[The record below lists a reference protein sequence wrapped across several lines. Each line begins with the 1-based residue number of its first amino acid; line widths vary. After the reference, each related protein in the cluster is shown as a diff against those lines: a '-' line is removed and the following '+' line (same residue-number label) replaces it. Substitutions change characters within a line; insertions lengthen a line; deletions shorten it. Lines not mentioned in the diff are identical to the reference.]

1 MNYNAD
7 KPIKTGAEDLLGR
20 AFFSKQLAKALYE
33 CDASDGLV
41 IGLFG
46 EWGSGK
52 TSVLN
57 MTINVIKNMG
67 EESENKPLIVTF
79 SPWNY
84 SDKDNLTR
92 LFFHRLITQ
101 IEGQDNQAKKKEL
114 GKKLKKICKCFRWT
128 STCTSVWQYSCYYI
142 EKICYRLG
150 E

>member
-20 AFFSKQLAKALYE
+20 SFFSKQLAKALYE

-57 MTINVIKNMG
+57 MTMNEIKNMG
-67 EESENKPLIVTF
+67 EESENEPLIVTF

-84 SDKDNLTR
+84 SDKDNLTK
-92 LFFHRLITQ
+92 LIFT
-101 IEGQDNQAKKKEL
+101 D
-114 GKKLKKICKCFRWT
+114 
-128 STCTSVWQYSCYYI
+128 
-142 EKICYRLG
+142 
-150 E
+150 